1 MAIKL
6 TGLSSQNPWWRDKN
20 WEKEDAD
27 IRKIE
32 SVFHRKSIDVGKVT
46 IVRGM
51 RRIGKTVYAKIL
63 IKKIIESGVEPRK
76 ILYISCD
83 RYSPKEIKNIIQEF
97 LMRYD
102 EGYLFLD
109 EITYVNGWNKIIK
122 ELAEQNKVS
131 IFATGS
137 NPIEIRKYSER
148 LPGRGVEGNEY
159 YMNPLSFRE
168 FLENTTD
175 IKIPSMNSFSPEVD
189 DAIPYFDKIQKKF
202 YEYIFTG
209 GFPSAVNDYMK
220 FEKIGDEKL
229 EMVIRLILGT
239 LSKEG
244 KSEEVIREIMEK
256 IMNSG
261 TGRTDY
267 LSIGTDIGIHHNTVM
282 DYLETMESG
291 RAIYV
296 LKAWDLSK
304 KKHAPRKQK
313 KVIFQSSLIPI
324 ALHRYIEGGNWD
336 DTLDFVDKNM
346 EWLVEST
353 VSSHIIW
360 SEEKPVMKE
369 KHSFAGFFYNSKEC
383 DLVILKNR
391 KFYGFETKYG
401 KVKKTRYPFTP
412 VYISRDTL
420 DKDVIPASLFLA
432 GIQKNEKS
440 L

>member
-20 WEKEDAD
+20 WEKEDTD
-27 IRKIE
+27 IGKIE
-32 SVFHRKSIDVGKVT
+32 RVFYRKNIDVGKVT

-220 FEKIGDEKL
+220 F
-229 EMVIRLILGT
+229 
-239 LSKEG
+239 
-244 KSEEVIREIMEK
+244 
-256 IMNSG
+256 
-261 TGRTDY
+261 
-267 LSIGTDIGIHHNTVM
+267 
-282 DYLETMESG
+282 
-291 RAIYV
+291 
-296 LKAWDLSK
+296 
-304 KKHAPRKQK
+304 
-313 KVIFQSSLIPI
+313 
-324 ALHRYIEGGNWD
+324 
-336 DTLDFVDKNM
+336 
-346 EWLVEST
+346 
-353 VSSHIIW
+353 
-360 SEEKPVMKE
+360 
-369 KHSFAGFFYNSKEC
+369 
-383 DLVILKNR
+383 
-391 KFYGFETKYG
+391 
-401 KVKKTRYPFTP
+401 
-412 VYISRDTL
+412 
-420 DKDVIPASLFLA
+420 
-432 GIQKNEKS
+432 
-440 L
+440 